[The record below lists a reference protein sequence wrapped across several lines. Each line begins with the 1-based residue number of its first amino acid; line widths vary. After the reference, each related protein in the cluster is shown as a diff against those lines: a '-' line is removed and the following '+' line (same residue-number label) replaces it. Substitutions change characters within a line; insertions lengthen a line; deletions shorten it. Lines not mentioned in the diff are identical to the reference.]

1 MKQVGA
7 VYGLAA
13 KAAVCSESGV
23 MIDLANDTLLL
34 ADRYQGTE
42 MARELA
48 FAGMDLLGQLLQSQ
62 GISEEQRTA
71 IEALIGKKP
80 KTDLS
85 SRLRDIETDL
95 KAGKSSGISQLMDCF
110 SSTTCLKEQFDLF
123 ATKGSALLD
132 SIQDKTDPDF
142 LVKLFKLVDQ
152 LIFQLYHLVYI
163 PDLNGSGVPVTQV
176 FFNSAAELLVRNEG
190 CFYSAV
196 KVLQLLA
203 SNGMPKPLIKVLRR
217 LWLLY
222 PAQRPALYEVT
233 VSCLAALAEAED
245 SSETFRNSAAAFLYY
260 LRHSP
265 EVEIDFRSLID
276 AIPNVDS
283 LTKLREYQAETL
295 SQLPE
300 AEASIQIDYLQVYSG
315 YPVAAHI
322 APGERFSYV
331 VDLAEPNSL
340 LVWAFATEYCD
351 ISYSI
356 TRVDSGEE
364 LLRREERVQSDT
376 SPISGSLLV
385 PEPGF
390 IRFLW
395 DNSFSWFRE
404 KHLRYRIAVLIPIQS
419 ISESVP
425 HIAFTSPIEIIHKD
439 VLNEPAEDN
448 ICYDFPDPDLLELG
462 IQVAGTEAQVK
473 CRESVKTVTAGEAI
487 ETAKEM
493 LAEAVKLMRRS
504 PRYKKL
510 GIVEKCPQSRAGLEE
525 FGAVAVARDADAL
538 AFLSQKNLKT
548 AHTLIAVVQ
557 EDGMRSSVMYRGKLL
572 VSETGVPLGD
582 LARMQIA
589 SLSEGV
595 AQLLNVFGPAIVIV
609 AGRDLEV
616 KIVELAEGVRQKVPL
631 SVWQHSVIRES
642 ILGKGVLLEAAVKL
656 NCLHYHFKHTF

>member
-1 MKQVGA
+1 M
-7 VYGLAA
+7 
-13 KAAVCSESGV
+13 
-23 MIDLANDTLLL
+23 ANDILLL
-34 ADRYQGTE
+34 ADKYQGTE
-42 MARELA
+42 MARELG
-48 FAGMDLLGQLLQSQ
+48 FVGMDLLGQLLQDQ

-71 IEALIGKKP
+71 IQALVAKKP
-80 KTDLS
+80 KSDLS
-85 SRLRDIETDL
+85 SRLRDVEIDL
-95 KAGKSSGISQLMDCF
+95 RAGKSSGISHLMDCF
-110 SSTTCLKEQFDLF
+110 SSTSSLKEQFDF
-123 ATKGSALLD
+123 FSSKCSSLLD
-132 SIQDKTDPDF
+132 SIQDKTDLDF
-142 LVKLFKLVDQ
+142 LIKLFKLVDQ

-163 PDLNGSGVPVTQV
+163 PDLNGSGVAVTQV
-176 FFNSAAELLVRNEG
+176 FFNSAAELLVGNER

-196 KVLQLLA
+196 KVLKLLA
-203 SNGMPKPLIKVLRR
+203 GNGMPKPLIKVIRR

-222 PAQRPALYEVT
+222 PMQRADLYEVT

-245 SSETFRNSAAAFLYY
+245 SSETFRSTAAAFLYY
-260 LRHSP
+260 LRHSV

-283 LTKLREYQAETL
+283 LTKLREYQAEAV

-300 AEASIQIDYLQVYSG
+300 TETSVQLDSLQVYSG

-331 VDLAEPNSL
+331 VDLAEPNCL

-376 SPISGSLLV
+376 SPVSGSLLV

-390 IRFLW
+390 IRFMW

-404 KHLRYRIAVLIPIQS
+404 KHLRYRIAVLTPVQPVS
-419 ISESVP
+419 DSVP
-425 HIAFTSPIEIIHKD
+425 RIAFTSPIEIIHKD
-439 VLNEPAEDN
+439 ILNEPAEDN
-448 ICYDFPDPDLLELG
+448 ICYESPDPDLLELG
-462 IQVAGTEAQVK
+462 VHITGATAHIK
-473 CRESVKTVTAGEAI
+473 CRERGKTVPAGEAI
-487 ETAKEM
+487 EAAKEL
-493 LAEAVKLMRRS
+493 LAETIKSMRRS
-504 PRYKKL
+504 PRLKKL
-510 GIVEKCPQSRAGLEE
+510 GIVEKSPQSRRGLEE

-557 EDGMRSSVMYRGKLL
+557 EDGVRSSVMYRGKLL

-582 LARMQIA
+582 LARIPAA

-595 AQLLNVFGPAIVIV
+595 SQLLNVFGPAIVIV
-609 AGRDLEV
+609 AGNDLETSV
-616 KIVELAEGVRQKVPL
+616 VELAEAVRLKVPL

-656 NCLHYHFKHTF
+656 NYLHYHFKHTF